1 MWRTELFSLSRLLST
16 SIISKRTR
24 HDFKALAKTFFLLQ
38 WYNLLEEGF
47 KCSVIWLSLLY
58 FTIGLSIYLTLKG
71 LIENY
76 QNVRKCMFIELSGGS
91 PFPKEIRPHK
101 INDDHFGLKP
111 STDGVTPSVFKE
123 VNIGFF
129 ISLFYTFTVLSK
141 LHSQMSDS
149 VG

>member
-1 MWRTELFSLSRLLST
+1 M
-16 SIISKRTR
+16 
-24 HDFKALAKTFFLLQ
+24 
-38 WYNLLEEGF
+38 
-47 KCSVIWLSLLY
+47 
-58 FTIGLSIYLTLKG
+58 
-71 LIENY
+71 IENY
-76 QNVRKCMFIELSGGS
+76 QNVLKYKLIELSGGS
-91 PFPKEIRPHK
+91 PFPEEIRPHK